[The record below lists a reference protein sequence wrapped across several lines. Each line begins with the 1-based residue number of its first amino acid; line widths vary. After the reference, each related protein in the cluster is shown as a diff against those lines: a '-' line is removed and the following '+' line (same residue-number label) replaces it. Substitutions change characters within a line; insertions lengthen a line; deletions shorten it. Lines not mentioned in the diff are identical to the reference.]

1 MGEGSLRKLVRERF
15 MTIFG
20 LLFQVAVFVSIVV
33 VITFPII
40 AVVELFLKWRN
51 GRRWAIK

>member
-1 MGEGSLRKLVRERF
+1 